1 MISLSLRV
9 THEGESNEY
18 VVGPKVQV
26 AFEREWKVGMP
37 KALTNEQRMEHLYWL
52 GWKAQ
57 QAAGVVVKTFD
68 LWLDGVESVEVVEGE
83 RPL

>member
-57 QAAGVVVKTFD
+57 QASGKVVKPFD
-68 LWLDGVESVEVVEGE
+68 GWLDGVESVEVVEGE

>member
-9 THEGESNEY
+9 THNGETNEY
-18 VVGPKVQV
+18 AAGPKVQV

-37 KALTNEQRMEHLYWL
+37 KALTTDQRMEHVYWL

-57 QAAGVVVKTFD
+57 QVAGVAVKPFD
-68 LWLDGVESVEVVEGE
+68 TWLDGVESVEVAEGE

>member
-9 THEGESNEY
+9 THNGETNEY
-18 VVGPKVQV
+18 TVGPKVQV
-26 AFEREWKVGMP
+26 AFEREWKMGMP
-37 KALTNEQRMEHLYWL
+37 KALTTEQRMEHLYWL

-57 QAAGVVVKTFD
+57 QASGAVVKPFD
-68 LWLDGVESVEVVEGE
+68 GWLDGVEAVEVVEVD